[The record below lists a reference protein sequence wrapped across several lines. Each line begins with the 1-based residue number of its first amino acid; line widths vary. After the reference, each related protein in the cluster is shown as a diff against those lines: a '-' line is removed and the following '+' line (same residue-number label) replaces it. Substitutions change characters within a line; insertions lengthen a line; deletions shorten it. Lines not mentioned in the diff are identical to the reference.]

1 MGLFDGIKS
10 TLGRLVE
17 EGQQMQAEKVA
28 REREAF
34 DVAANNFIN
43 GYGEDFHCTDEQF
56 IRFDRVRFG
65 ESIGKVES
73 VNKKKLCAQIRSS
86 CKTDTVYSVSLTE
99 CTCPDFQ
106 QRKLPCKHMYKLALE
121 LGIVTKDWDLS
132 GIPDAIKELFSSL
145 SYTDKVKYLRLI
157 NKYNGCEYFDV
168 PQKDIGTY
176 SKNREVY
183 AQYRK
188 LTGRKQA
195 KFYEQHTS
203 EIEGCQAAKR
213 YFNSLGLKK
222 LPSMQSLKQ
231 EYATLYAE
239 NRKRYPEYKQAK
251 AKMIE
256 LLTAKNNVERILGVT
271 EKEQNRD
278 RQQGAR

>member
-56 IRFDRVRFG
+56 IRFDSVRFG

-168 PQKDIGTY
+168 PQKDISVDLLECGFL
-176 SKNREVY
+176 ED
-183 AQYRK
+183 
-188 LTGRKQA
+188 
-195 KFYEQHTS
+195 HTFK
-203 EIEGCQAAKR
+203 AANIDKYCTR
-213 YFNSLGLKK
+213 NDII
-222 LPSMQSLKQ
+222 
-231 EYATLYAE
+231 AA
-239 NRKRYPEYKQAK
+239 
-251 AKMIE
+251 
-256 LLTAKNNVERILGVT
+256 LTAAHSPYASSITSRTTKSEMIRWISENDERLLNKLGSKHYT
-271 EKEQNRD
+271 ICFSSALSPYLNYIYRHYQYLL
-278 RQQGAR
+278 